1 MIAISSP
8 APGRISQQGNHAA
21 RLDGAC
27 IGNEAPGGVSSL
39 PPESPRSQRCC
50 QYRGQGRQ
58 SVKATSR
65 AMGVEGREGG
75 GPATQSAFQTCLW
88 NKPIKTL
95 DLLPTTLMHL
105 HMPSC
110 HHSYLLISLIKPN
123 SNYGLKLLG

>member
-39 PPESPRSQRCC
+39 LLEPPYPGISASIEDKD
-50 QYRGQGRQ
+50 GK

-65 AMGVEGREGG
+65 SGGSRREGRAQ
-75 GPATQSAFQTCLW
+75 PFSFLS
-88 NKPIKTL
+88 
-95 DLLPTTLMHL
+95 HL
-105 HMPSC
+105 IM
-110 HHSYLLISLIKPN
+110 K
-123 SNYGLKLLG
+123 